1 MRFTISLV
9 LIFTLNPLLA
19 QRNRS
24 IPRQNPFLQSQWYL
38 GFYGG
43 GNLAGT
49 NSTASYNGYEPL
61 NYSPAEIE
69 KEYKNFS
76 KLGGQAGLVFMY
88 YSKGFTYG
96 LKPGFQIYNT
106 EYSSQTQWIDSA
118 NPVNTLEINYTHQT
132 KFNYLEFP
140 LTVQYDLMK
149 DKFRPYIGLGAYYGI
164 LLSAT
169 RKIERSGTDAASGS
183 LGGFTNTPKTIGV
196 KDSYITSSL
205 GLIGF
210 IGASYDPGNIRITL
224 DIGYKYGL
232 NNITSTENRYQNN
245 QLSAIGEAADDL
257 KLQNIYFTL
266 GFVFPLKFISDQFNS
281 VN

>member
-1 MRFTISLV
+1 MRYVISLV
-9 LIFTLNPLLA
+9 FIFTLNPLLA
-19 QRNRS
+19 QPNRS
-24 IPRQNPFLQSQWYL
+24 LPRENPFLQSQWYL
-38 GFYGG
+38 GFFGG

-49 NSTASYNGYEPL
+49 NATASYNGYEPL
-61 NYSPAEIE
+61 NYSLSEIE
-69 KEYKNFS
+69 KEYNNFS
-76 KLGGQAGLVFMY
+76 KLGGHAGLVFMY

-106 EYSSQTQWIDSA
+106 EYSTHAQWVDSA
-118 NPVNTLEINYTHQT
+118 NPTNTLDINYKYST

-149 DKFRPYIGLGAYYGI
+149 NKFRPYVGLGAYYAI

-169 RKIERSGTDAASGS
+169 RKIERSGTDGASGS
-183 LGGFTNTPKTIGV
+183 SGGFTNPPNTIGV
-196 KDSYITSSL
+196 KDLYITSSL
-205 GLIGF
+205 GLKGF
-210 IGASYDPGNIRITL
+210 IGASYDPGNIRITI

-245 QLSAIGEAADDL
+245 QLSAIGDATDDL
-257 KLQNIYFTL
+257 KLQNIYFTMA
-266 GFVFPLKFISDQFNS
+266 FVFPLKFISNQFNS

>member
-1 MRFTISLV
+1 MRYVISLV

-38 GFYGG
+38 GFFGG
-43 GNLAGT
+43 GNLAGGNAT
-49 NSTASYNGYEPL
+49 TAFNGYAPL
-61 NYSPAEIE
+61 NYNLSEIE
-69 KEYKNFS
+69 KNYDNFS
-76 KLGGQAGLVFMY
+76 QLGGQAGLVFMY
-88 YSKGFTYG
+88 YSKGLTIG
-96 LKPGFQIYNT
+96 LKPGFHNYT
-106 EYSSQTQWIDSA
+106 TAYSTNAQWIDSA
-118 NPVNTLEINYTHQT
+118 NPSNTLDINYRHST

-140 LTVQYDLMK
+140 LTIHYDLLREK
-149 DKFRPYIGLGAYYGI
+149 IRPYIGLGAYYGI

-183 LGGFTNTPKTIGV
+183 LGGFTNPPATIGV
-196 KDSYITSSL
+196 KDLFITSSL
-205 GLIGF
+205 GLVGF
-210 IGASYDPGNIRITL
+210 IGASYDPGNIRITM

-245 QLSAIGEAADDL
+245 QLSAIGAAIDDL
-257 KLQNIYFTL
+257 KLQNIYLTL
-266 GFVFPLKFISDQFNS
+266 AFVFPLKFISNQFNS